1 MLKMYFYFIVHV
13 CRQALE
19 GICARY
25 NIVNQAGQKRS
36 LFFCVYQ
43 GFSFLQFIKFFDD
56 TKKSDSFL
64 GAFLAF
70 IILRLVILYSITVC
84 TTTKYGSKNTR
95 TDTFYQHYAAA
106 ILSASYLGVHI
117 SGFSPFLKSTARRVL
132 LCNEH
137 RRLCVLRL
145 SYKDLILIPQ
155 LLAKRTREESN
166 SYTVCPLPFSDGSG
180 VLHPEKF
187 RENTQIH
194 DFVCFHGISNRPR
207 DMRVE

>member
-1 MLKMYFYFIVHV
+1 M
-13 CRQALE
+13 
-19 GICARY
+19 
-25 NIVNQAGQKRS
+25 
-36 LFFCVYQ
+36 
-43 GFSFLQFIKFFDD
+43 
-56 TKKSDSFL
+56 
-64 GAFLAF
+64 
-70 IILRLVILYSITVC
+70 RLVILYSITVQQSS
-84 TTTKYGSKNTR
+84 SKNT
-95 TDTFYQHYAAA
+95 YVLCAA

-117 SGFSPFLKSTARRVL
+117 SGFSPFLKSTTRRVL

-166 SYTVCPLPFSDGSG
+166 SYTVCPLPFSEGSW
-180 VLHPEKF
+180 LHPEKF

-207 DMRVE
+207 DMHVEWNLSERVFHVFFEYFAISYVFCIA

>member
-1 MLKMYFYFIVHV
+1 MILVTFMVFRISISDNFYFIVHV
-13 CRQALE
+13 F
-19 GICARY
+19 Y
-25 NIVNQAGQKRS
+25 NLLSFSMKR
-36 LFFCVYQ
+36 
-43 GFSFLQFIKFFDD
+43 K
-56 TKKSDSFL
+56 TSDSFL
-64 GAFLAF
+64 DAFLAF
-70 IILRLVILYSITVC
+70 IILRLVILYSISVC
-84 TTTKYGSKNTR
+84 TSTKYGSKNTL
-95 TDTFYQHYAAA
+95 TDVFYQYYAAA

-117 SGFSPFLKSTARRVL
+117 SGFSPFLKSTTRRVL

-180 VLHPEKF
+180 VLHPE
-187 RENTQIH
+187 NTQIH